1 MGAFSFPI
9 RRSDCLRKKGVDKF
23 SLRVPSVCMACWT
36 AIKFIDAVVWFF
48 S

>member
-1 MGAFSFPI
+1 MGAFRFSI
-9 RRSDCLRKKGVDKF
+9 WRSDCLQKKGVDKF

-36 AIKFIDAVVWFF
+36 ALSLLMQWFVFF